1 MINAIVVK
9 ENMGSKV
16 SIKSIDPTEEIYL
29 ELGFRDGQRRSLSS
43 IKLNVKIENNHIEV
57 GYRKGDQWRRIK
69 VPMFNDAV
77 GQP

>member
-9 ENMGSKV
+9 ENMGKV
-16 SIKSIDPTEEIYL
+16 SIKAIENTEEIYL
-29 ELGFRDGQRRSLSS
+29 ELGFRDGQRRSLASK
-43 IKLNVKIENNHIEV
+43 KLSVKIENNHIEV

-69 VPMFNDAV
+69 VPMFNDTV